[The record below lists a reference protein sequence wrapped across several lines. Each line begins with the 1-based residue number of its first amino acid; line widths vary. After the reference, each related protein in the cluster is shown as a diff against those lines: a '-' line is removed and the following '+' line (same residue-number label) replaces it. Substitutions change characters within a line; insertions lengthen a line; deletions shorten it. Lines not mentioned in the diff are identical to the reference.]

1 MKTMVK
7 LVISVL
13 VIFLFNHVKAQK
25 AQKAEEYFYSG
36 QFNEAIQ
43 EYKKFGENNA
53 VALFMI
59 GVSYYMQSKYQ
70 ESISY
75 MEKAIK
81 ICEEGKPC
89 FLRAD
94 TAFYWLGRA
103 YLGKGDYEKAVDILE
118 RVAEIAEENPKP
130 PIDSP
135 SWRRFYSTLVPKKS
149 NALFW
154 LGDAYY
160 LRGEYQRAV
169 KTLNESIKLDPNFK
183 DAFFLLALSYG
194 KLSEYIKAIE
204 VAKKAIEL
212 DPKNPNYYSILG
224 QIYQEQ
230 KKYKEAE
237 DNLKK
242 AIELDPKLIDRYLK
256 LAFLYDEKGEYDN
269 VINTL
274 KKALDINPSDMRANY
289 FLLVTYMNIGNFNK
303 AIEVANNVIKT
314 NTDAQ
319 FLAQRSLCYREIGDL
334 EQAIKDAEAAYS
346 LNLNLD
352 KTKISLGAVYIDK
365 GKYDE
370 AIKILS
376 SANKDDN
383 FVKLLLATGYAK
395 AAKFNEAINIYND
408 IPESYLMTKSVLIN
422 NVINDFYVS
431 LKPYKIFILQQ
442 VKALE
447 TKGQYK
453 EAIKEYANLLK
464 IADET
469 EAKEIRAYVA
479 ELMMKYPHLFALS
492 EEARKSVI
500 KAEAYTQEGKFEKAI
515 EEYKNALKTSPF
527 FPALYKA
534 LALNYGGLKDYK
546 RAIKNM
552 KIYLELL
559 PDAPDLREA
568 KDQIYRWE
576 FMMEKGE

>member
-1 MKTMVK
+1 MKTMTK
-7 LVISVL
+7 STIFVL
-13 VIFLFNHVKAQK
+13 VIFLFNYVEAQK

-43 EYKKFGENNA
+43 EFKKFGENNV

-59 GVSYYMQSKYQ
+59 GVSYYMQSKY
-70 ESISY
+70 EEAISCI
-75 MEKAIK
+75 EKAIK
-81 ICEEGKPC
+81 LCKEGKPC

-118 RVAEIAEENPKP
+118 KVAKIAEENLKP

-135 SWRRFYSTLVPKKS
+135 SWRRFYSTLVPEKS

-154 LGDAYY
+154 LGYAYY
-160 LRGEYQRAV
+160 LIGEYQRAV
-169 KTLNESIKLDPNFK
+169 ETLNESIKLDPNLK
-183 DAFFLLALSYG
+183 DAYFLLALSYG
-194 KLSEYIKAIE
+194 KLSEDIKAIE
-204 VAKKAIEL
+204 AAKKAIEL

-256 LAFLYDEKGEYDN
+256 LAYLYDEKGEYHN

-274 KKALDINPSDMRANY
+274 KKALDFNPLDMRVNY
-289 FLLVTYMNIGNFNK
+289 FLLVTYMAVGNFNK
-303 AIEVANNVIKT
+303 AIEVANNVMKT
-314 NTDAQ
+314 NADAQ
-319 FLAQRSLCYREIGDL
+319 LLAQRSLCYREIGDL
-334 EQAIKDAEAAYS
+334 EQAVKDAEAAYS
-346 LNLNLD
+346 LNPNLD

-383 FVKLLLATGYAK
+383 FVKLLLATAYAK
-395 AAKFNEAINIYND
+395 AGKFNEAINIYNN
-408 IPESYLMTKSVLIN
+408 ISENYLMTKSVLENNIIN
-422 NVINDFYVS
+422 NLYVS
-431 LKPYKIFILQQ
+431 LKPYKIVILQQ

-447 TKGQYK
+447 TKGQYR

-469 EAKEIRAYVA
+469 EAKEIRTYVA
-479 ELMMKYPHLFALS
+479 ELMIKYPHLFALS

-515 EEYKNALKTSPF
+515 EEYKNALKISPF

-534 LALNYGGLKDYK
+534 LAFNYGQLKDYK